1 MRGQGRP
8 RYLNPASDACCLMPI
23 FRPMSGALSIAVLG
37 FLLGVRHAVDP
48 DHVVAMST
56 IATRAS
62 SFRRAA
68 GMGALW
74 GIGHTLTILAV
85 GGAIILLKV
94 AISPRMGL
102 AMEFSVALMLILL
115 GFQNL
120 ISARKADSRAPSA
133 ARPFVVGMVHG
144 MAGSAAIV
152 LLVLATVSDP
162 LWALVYLALFGAG
175 TVLGMVIVTASIAL
189 PASLAVAR
197 VRNARR
203 WLTLASGAASV
214 ILGVLLASQLTA
226 GDSGLFSAQPTWTP
240 R

>member
-1 MRGQGRP
+1 
-8 RYLNPASDACCLMPI
+8 
-23 FRPMSGALSIAVLG
+23 MSSALSIAILG

-56 IATRAS
+56 IATRVS

-115 GFQNL
+115 GFQNV
-120 ISARKADSRAPSA
+120 ISARRPDSPAPST

-152 LLVLATVSDP
+152 LLVLATVSDAR
-162 LWALVYLALFGAG
+162 WALVYLALFGLG
-175 TVLGMVIVTASIAL
+175 TILGMVIVTSSIAL

-197 VRNARR
+197 MRNGRR
-203 WLTLASGAASV
+203 WLTLASGVASV
-214 ILGVLLASQLTA
+214 VLGVLLASDLTE
-226 GDSGLFSAQPTWTP
+226 GEGGLFSSAPTWTP

>member
-1 MRGQGRP
+1 
-8 RYLNPASDACCLMPI
+8 
-23 FRPMSGALSIAVLG
+23 MSSALSIAVLG

-56 IATRAS
+56 IATRVT

-74 GIGHTLTILAV
+74 GIGHTLTILTV
-85 GGAIILLKV
+85 GGAIVLTKV

-115 GFQNL
+115 GIQN
-120 ISARKADSRAPSA
+120 IVSMRKAEPHAPSS

-152 LLVLATVSDP
+152 LLVLATVNDAR
-162 LWALVYLALFGAG
+162 WALAYLALFGLG

-203 WLTLASGAASV
+203 WLTLASGVASV
-214 ILGVLLASQLTA
+214 ALGVLLASELTD
-226 GDSGLFSAQPTWTP
+226 GEGGLLSSAPAWTA